1 MENNFNELSAF
12 AYASP
17 DKGYQNQLI
26 GAPRIFI
33 TIYNMTESL
42 MARKNT
48 DKLCI
53 FSNII
58 QPTTRVCRN
67 GD

>member
-26 GAPRIFI
+26 GALNALAEI
-33 TIYNMTESL
+33 TGETCDMSKAFL
-42 MARKNT
+42 MPEEVSDISQLEKMSY
-48 DKLCI
+48 I
-53 FSNII
+53 PI
-58 QPTTRVCRN
+58 
-67 GD
+67 